1 MLPRTPSTS
10 APSLKGR
17 SISHRSE
24 TSNRQSNGRKS
35 PLTVLAHELPDIF
48 GWVELWGLWR
58 ERQQGD
64 VVGQDELVG
73 RVPAGLIEHD
83 EGMGARV
90 DDQRDFVQMP
100 LHRRGVA
107 LGQDEA
113 CSLAFGGTDGAVAT
127 SGRRKRLDVG

>member
-1 MLPRTPSTS
+1 MVEDIVVGLEDAVGQP
-10 APSLKGR
+10 
-17 SISHRSE
+17 
-24 TSNRQSNGRKS
+24 
-35 PLTVLAHELPDIF
+35 VLAHELPDIF

-127 SGRRKRLDVG
+127 SGRRRRLDVG